1 MKKSILVV
9 EDDEICKRFTMSCL
23 KEFYELDSAR
33 NGLQAIELASKNKY
47 DAILMDINLGK
58 GINGIETTCEIRK
71 FNDYKSTPVIAVTAY
86 VEEKDKK
93 NFFENGCSH
102 YLAKPFNKNELNN
115 LLSGILIKNPDKSG
129 L

>member
-1 MKKSILVV
+1 MKKSILIV
-9 EDDEICKRFTMSCL
+9 EDDEICKKFTMSCL

-33 NGLQAIELASKNKY
+33 NGLQAIELASQKNY

-86 VEEKDKK
+86 VGENEKN
-93 NFFENGCSH
+93 NFFKNGCSH
-102 YLAKPFNKNELNN
+102 YLSKPFNKTELNS
-115 LLSGILIKNPDKSG
+115 LLSEILNQKPR
-129 L
+129 